1 MSKTREWFRSY
12 SSRLKASFSASGLIE
27 HRVTKGS
34 SREAQV
40 LDVLSAL
47 LPLRI
52 SVLRDGV
59 IIDSSDTESPKF
71 DALLVDRQFW
81 PLLFEQ
87 DTVAVAMLESVL
99 AAVEIKSSLESKD
112 LTDIINKSSILRTM
126 RCAGKGTTVCPP
138 VVVAFAYE
146 CPNLSLAFYDFAVNF
161 RVNPTKSPSLVCT
174 LSSGLLFLAR
184 PDGAAL
190 VPTDVPTAGL
200 VPAIASAGEDSLL
213 IFLYF
218 LSRLAALGS
227 DTVDTM
233 LSYSIPVFAAR
244 RVHHFD
250 DDFLSAVA
258 GDDSARQRAREC
270 FKRTQSAP
278 FEQLY
283 RDARSSL
290 KLPVAGS

>member
-12 SSRLKASFSASGLIE
+12 SSLLKARFSASGLIE

-34 SREAQV
+34 SREAQI

-81 PLLFEQ
+81 PLLMQQ

-99 AAVEIKSSLESKD
+99 VAVEIKSSLGSKD
-112 LTDIINKSSILRTM
+112 LTDIINKSSFLRTM
-126 RCAGKGTTVCPP
+126 RCAGRGAAVCPP

-146 CPNLSLAFYDFAVNF
+146 CPNLPLAFFDFAVNF
-161 RVNPTKSPSLVCT
+161 RLNPTKSPSLVCT
-174 LSSGLLFLAR
+174 LNSGLLFLAHV
-184 PDGAAL
+184 DGTAL

-200 VPAIASAGEDSLL
+200 VPAIAGAGEDSLL

-218 LSRLAALGS
+218 LSRMAALGS

-233 LSYSIPVFAAR
+233 LSYSTPVFAAT

-250 DDFLSAVA
+250 DEFLNAVA
-258 GDDSARQRAREC
+258 RDEGARLRAREC
-270 FKRTQSAP
+270 FKRAQSTP

-283 RDARSSL
+283 GDARSSL
-290 KLPVAGS
+290 KLS